1 MYGDQFGEFVC
12 GYWGVKGY
20 MKPIKSKKGVGGV
33 GFWEGGCPYSLSI
46 LSIITVIVCAM
57 MLEPLNIL
65 KNKES
70 GGK

>member
-12 GYWGVKGY
+12 GYWGLCGY
-20 MKPIKSKKGVGGV
+20 MKPKAKRVLEGV
-33 GFWEGGCPYSLSI
+33 GFWEAGCPCSLSI
-46 LSIITVIVCAM
+46 LSISAVIVCAM

-70 GGK
+70 RGK